1 MIVNKKSIWFDKP
14 SVFLLSLVI
23 VLLIFILAVVL
34 FIGTSVSDSLEQSVI
49 DGLYSQQKSLADEID
64 LGMVRNFSAVVNL
77 MNPENF
83 ENPAYRD
90 LFFHES
96 RKAFTGLRAI
106 SVTVEDRA
114 TGKSEVFSDMGFLP
128 KPIDE
133 NVLAIDFEEDAITS
147 IGLPYQDSLGLFTL
161 QPVYISFY
169 TYDKTYILAFEFN
182 ISEIFF
188 NSIQTKVFPASYY
201 SVSLFSADGVLLETS
216 KNYPR
221 KSYMTLSNAENLN
234 LTHSEQLQLN
244 SEGLVIKDSDCTFVM
259 TPSECGYVICG
270 NLGSAYIQDVV
281 RPIVVVVLVAGFVG
295 LAAILLLAMLF
306 VRYRKLEENQ
316 IQMQIDTIRTKLD
329 PHFLF
334 NSLNSMVGLIST
346 GKDEKLIDGIR
357 NLSQMIRSTLELGTY
372 ISLFDE
378 LEFIRS
384 YIEVQYLRY
393 GDIFEYKCNVLD
405 ESLLYE
411 EIPKFTIQPI
421 IENCFVHAV
430 ALVKEENRKVHIYL
444 SVQKSGRDLLINIE
458 NDGPVNEYELSQ
470 MIERLGNNKN
480 TGRQKIGLSLINREL
495 KLLYG
500 RKYGL
505 SIQRTD
511 SSLVVSIRLPSHR

>member
-14 SVFLLSLVI
+14 SVFILSLVI

-34 FIGTSVSDSLEQSVI
+34 IIGTYVSSSLEQSVI
-49 DGLYSQQKSLADEID
+49 DGLYSQQKSLASDMDI
-64 LGMVRNFSAVVNL
+64 GVTRNFSYFVNL
-77 MNPENF
+77 MESSNLSDPE
-83 ENPAYRD
+83 YCD
-90 LFFHES
+90 LFFHEA
-96 RKAFTGLRAI
+96 RKAFAGLRAI
-106 SVTVEDRA
+106 SVTIEDRMKDS
-114 TGKSEVFSDMGFLP
+114 TTVFSDMGFVP

-133 NVLAIDFEEDAITS
+133 NATAIDFEEDAIIS
-147 IGLPYQDSLGLFTL
+147 IGLPYQDSLGLFSL
-161 QPVYISFY
+161 QPVYVSFY
-169 TYDKTYILAFEFN
+169 TYSKVYILALEFN

-188 NSIQTKVFPASYY
+188 NSVQTKVFPENYY
-201 SVSLFSADGVLLETS
+201 SVSLYSADGVLLETS
-216 KNYPR
+216 RNYPL
-221 KSYMTLSNAENLN
+221 KSYPTLSEAENLD
-234 LTHSEQLQLN
+234 LSHSEHLQLA
-244 SEGLVIKDSDCTFVM
+244 SSGLKIEEDDRFLVM
-259 TPSECGYVICG
+259 TPSETGYIICG
-270 NLGSAYIQDVV
+270 ELDSAYIHDAV
-281 RPIVVVVLVAGFVG
+281 RPILYIILISGFVG

-306 VRYRKLEENQ
+306 VRYRKMEEDQ
-316 IQMQIDTIRTKLD
+316 IQMQIDTIRAKLD

-334 NSLNSMVGLIST
+334 NSLNSMVGLVST
-346 GKDEKLIDGIR
+346 GKDEELIDGIR

-372 ISLFDE
+372 VSLFDE

-393 GDIFEYKCNVLD
+393 GDIFEYRCNVLD

-430 ALVKEENRKVHIYL
+430 ALVMDRENKVHISL
-444 SVQKSGRDLLINIE
+444 TVQKEGRDLLINIE
-458 NDGPVNEYELSQ
+458 NDGPVNEYELEQ

-480 TGRQKIGLSLINREL
+480 TGRQKIGLALINREL

-505 SIQRTD
+505 SIQRTA
-511 SSLVVSIRLPSHR
+511 SGLIVSIRLPSHR